1 MDKKITTG
9 VLAHVDS
16 GKTTLSEAILYL
28 TGEIR
33 KLGRVDRK
41 DAFLDTNEIERSRG
55 ITIFS
60 KQATFATN
68 NTDFTL
74 LDTPGHVDFS
84 AETERAL
91 RVLDYA
97 ILLISA
103 SDGIQSHTTALWKV
117 LERYNIPTFI
127 FVNKMDM
134 PTADKHVLL
143 AELKE
148 KFSSSCIDFAA
159 IDEGNPT
166 ESESLALCDE
176 TLMDEFL
183 NSGTFSHRS
192 VAGSIAKR
200 KVFPCYFGS
209 ALKLE
214 GVSQFLDAL
223 DLYTLQKPYKSHF
236 GAKVFKISTGERET
250 RLTHLKVTGGTL
262 KIKDIINDEKI
273 NEIRIYSGVKYKS
286 EQEVSAGTVCAVS
299 GLSSTFP
306 GQGLGFEQDFSSFTF
321 EPVFSYKVQL
331 EDGYDTNTALQN
343 LKKLEEEETQLHT
356 IWNEALDEIHIQLM
370 GEVQS
375 EVLRSILKDR
385 FNMDVTFCQGGII
398 YKETIRNEVL
408 GVGHFEPLRHYA
420 EVHLLL
426 SPGKPGSGMVFD
438 NKCSEDQLDK
448 NWQRLILTHL
458 EEKNHI
464 GVLTG
469 SAVTDIKITLV
480 AGRAHKKH
488 TEGGDFRQATYRA
501 VRQGLM
507 QAESVLLE
515 PWYSFTLSLPTT
527 SLGRAMT
534 DIQNMGGKFSPP
546 ETSDDNSVL
555 KGYAPVSGLCNYSS
569 EVRAYTHGLGT
580 LECMPAGYEPC
591 KNQKEIIESI
601 GYNPENDTAN
611 PADSV
616 FCQHGAGFLVKWNE
630 VFDYMHI
637 EDVRKK
643 DPEEITNVKHT
654 SKRSSNYTDDDEL
667 IRIFERT
674 YGKIQRKTH
683 TRLATQKLPEAA
695 VKKYRAPKAPLGEY
709 LLVDGYNV
717 LFAWFDLKNA
727 SSDDLDFARTYLI
740 NRLSNYKVMKNFE
753 IIIVFDAYK
762 VKGNPGS
769 FETMGNVT
777 VVYTKE
783 AETADSYIERV
794 ATEYSK
800 NYKVSVAT
808 SDRLEQIIIFGS
820 GACRISADEF
830 LKDIELTEEK
840 IGEIISDLNSQNTNL
855 TEIEFK
861 KTNKNRV
868 AAK

>member
-1 MDKKITTG
+1 MNKKITIG

-33 KLGRVDRK
+33 KLGRVDRR
-41 DAFLDTNEIERSRG
+41 DTFLDTNEIERGRG

-60 KQATFATN
+60 KQATFTAGK
-68 NTDFTL
+68 TDFVL

-84 AETERAL
+84 AEAERTL
-91 RVLDYA
+91 SVLDYA
-97 ILLISA
+97 VLLVSA

-117 LERYNIPTFI
+117 LSKYNIPTFI

-134 PTADKHVLL
+134 PDTDRQKLL

-148 KFSSSCIDFAA
+148 KFSSACIDFAM
-159 IDEGNPT
+159 T
-166 ESESLALCDE
+166 EVNDPAECESMALCDE
-176 TLMDEFL
+176 NLMSEFL
-183 NSGTFSHRS
+183 EKGAFEFQ
-192 VAGSIAKR
+192 SIASAISKR
-200 KVFPCYFGS
+200 KIFPCYFGS
-209 ALKLE
+209 ALKTD
-214 GVSQFLDAL
+214 GISQFLDAL
-223 DLYTLQKPYKSHF
+223 DLYTLQPSYKNIF
-236 GAKVFKISTGERET
+236 GAKVFKISTDERSN
-250 RLTHLKVTGGTL
+250 RLTHLKITGGAL
-262 KIKDIINDEKI
+262 RVKDIIDEEKI
-273 NEIRIYSGVKYKS
+273 NEIRIYSGIKYRS
-286 EQEVSAGTVCAVS
+286 EQEATTGTICAVS

-306 GQGLGFEQDFSSFTF
+306 GQGLGFEQDFNSFTF

-331 EDGYDTNTALQN
+331 EDGYDINTALQN
-343 LKKLEEEETQLHT
+343 LKKLEEEESQLHT
-356 IWNEALDEIHIQLM
+356 VWNEHLGEIHIQLM

-375 EVLRSILKDR
+375 EVLKTILKDR
-385 FNMDVTFCQGGII
+385 FNMNVTFCQGGII

-426 SPGKPGSGMVFD
+426 SPGKPGSGITFD
-438 NKCSEDQLDK
+438 TKCSEDSLDK

-458 EEKNHI
+458 EEKNHM

-469 SAVTDIKITLV
+469 SPLTDIRITLV

-507 QAESVLLE
+507 QADSVLLE
-515 PWYSFTLSLPTT
+515 PWYSFTLTLPTA

-534 DIQNMGGKFSPP
+534 DIQNMGGKFTPP
-546 ETSDDNSVL
+546 ETKDDLSVL
-555 KGYAPVSGLCNYSS
+555 KGYAPVIGLCNYSA
-569 EVRAYTHGLGT
+569 EVRAYTHGIGA

-591 KNQKEIIESI
+591 KNQTETVESI
-601 GYNPENDTAN
+601 GYNPESDIDNT
-611 PADSV
+611 PDSV
-616 FCQHGAGFLVKWNE
+616 FCEHGAGFVVKWDE
-630 VFDYMHI
+630 VFDHMHI
-637 EDVRKK
+637 EDFRKK
-643 DPEEITNVKHT
+643 REEEITNIVH
-654 SKRSSNYTDDDEL
+654 SAKRSSNYADDDEL

-683 TRLATQKLPEAA
+683 TRLATQKLPETI
-695 VKKYRAPKAPLGEY
+695 VKKYRAPKEPLGEY

-727 SSDDLDFARTYLI
+727 TSDDLDFARTYLI
-740 NRLSNYKVMKNFE
+740 NRLSNYKVMKNCE

-769 FETMGNVT
+769 CEKMGNVT

-783 AETADSYIERV
+783 AETADSYIEKA

-800 NYKVSVAT
+800 NYKVRVAT

-820 GACRISADEF
+820 GAYRISADEF

-840 IGEIISDLNSQNTNL
+840 IGEIISDLNSQNKNL
-855 TEIEFK
+855 TEIKFK
-861 KTNKNRV
+861 ETNK
-868 AAK
+868 KIPE